1 MIIEVDI
8 NNWDNKDKDTPTLE
22 DLNKLFDDM
31 AMIDFISLIFEMK
44 LRNIL

>member
-8 NNWDNKDKDTPTLE
+8 NNYNNEDKNSPTLE